1 MMLFVLRRLAT
12 LIPTVLLATFVV
24 FGLLQLVPG
33 DPAVVIAGE
42 HATEERLAQIREQ
55 LGLNDSFVVQYLNW
69 LQSVVTGD
77 LGTSLLNRADVTEQ
91 ILRRFPATLTI
102 VAGALVVSVAIGLPL
117 GVAAAVRNG
126 TKGDSAITAASTF
139 GVAIPNFW
147 LGMILVTV
155 FSLGLGW
162 LPATGSVGI
171 TESPWQALRHAILP
185 SIALGAVGAAELA
198 RQTRSALI
206 GVLSSDFIR
215 THRAKGLSPRRIV
228 WRHGLRNAGIP
239 IVTTFGLLVN
249 RFLGAT
255 VVVEAVFAIPGA
267 GSMIVEATFN
277 LDFPVVQGV
286 VLTMVVIVVVVNV
299 LVDVSYRIIDPRIR
313 I

>member
-1 MMLFVLRRLAT
+1 MTLFLFRRLAT
-12 LIPTVLLATFVV
+12 LIPTILLATFVV

-33 DPAVVIAGE
+33 DPALTIAGE
-42 HATEERLAQIREQ
+42 FATEERLAQIREQ
-55 LGLNDSFVVQYLNW
+55 LGINDPFVVQYLNW
-69 LQSVVTGD
+69 LRDTVTGD
-77 LGTSLLNRADVTEQ
+77 LGTSLTNGAEVSEQ

-102 VAGALVVSVAIGLPL
+102 VGGALLVSLVFGLPM
-117 GVAAAVRNG
+117 GVAAAVRSG
-126 TKGDSAITAASTF
+126 SPRDSVITGVSTL
-139 GVAIPNFW
+139 GVALPNFW
-147 LGMILVTV
+147 LGMVLVTI
-155 FSLGLGW
+155 FSLNLGW

-171 TESPWQALRHAILP
+171 TEDLWQAFRHALLP

-206 GVLSSDFIR
+206 GVLDSDFIR
-215 THRAKGLSPRRIV
+215 THRAKGLSNRRIV

-239 IVTTFGLLVN
+239 VVTTFGLLVN

-255 VVVEAVFAIPGA
+255 VVVEAVFGIPGA

-277 LDFPVVQGV
+277 LDFPIVQGV
-286 VLTMVVIVVVVNV
+286 VLTMVVIVVLVNV
-299 LVDVSYRIIDPRIR
+299 MIDISYRLIDPRIR